1 MPANIDDKSHSR
13 HFLHMHTANNYIKLQ
28 NYRTRIQL
36 LNPSSV
42 VCQYAASKS
51 EAHVGGDLSRVFTV
65 CNVEQ
70 FGL

>member
-1 MPANIDDKSHSR
+1 MPANIHDKSHSR
-13 HFLHMHTANNYIKLQ
+13 HFLHTDTANNYIK
-28 NYRTRIQL
+28 

-42 VCQYAASKS
+42 VCQYAANRS

-65 CNVEQ
+65 CDVEQ